1 MDADAGP
8 RARAVRRQRGHGPPR
23 ARTQRRRRVARAS
36 SGRAARPLATH
47 REWAPHDDRRARAR
61 VLVPEWTRRLERA
74 VALPRRD
81 DIRRA
86 HAQPRAP
93 ASRVGRFRLAVA
105 GARDQPARRAR
116 SRGGSDP
123 RAARA
128 GHRRD
133 LVPGHAR
140 IDRAVEA
147 RDHRRLG
154 PRRPRRSLHRV
165 RVRHRGA
172 SASVGR
178 RRVRRAHPSR
188 PRVAPLRV
196 PRPRSPDRVPAR
208 PVDRHHGPAG
218 VRPLLHTLASP
229 PRAAGSSRST
239 RQATEPA
246 PRGFRRPVSGGRFQ
260 AACSADRFR
269 RRA

>member
-1 MDADAGP
+1 MDADAGA

-36 SGRAARPLATH
+36 AGRPARPLATH

-61 VLVPEWTRRLERA
+61 VLVPERTRRLERA

-105 GARDQPARRAR
+105 RARDQPARRTR
-116 SRGGSDP
+116 SRGGADP

-128 GHRRD
+128 RRRRD
-133 LVPGHAR
+133 LVPGDAR

-154 PRRPRRSLHRV
+154 PRRPRRSLCRV
-165 RVRHRGA
+165 RVRHRGTPSLGRTPTCSSRTPISSTSGAA
-172 SASVGR
+172 SCTSTPVSRSSSCPTGGSAR
-178 RRVRRAHPSR
+178 RPSR
-188 PRVAPLRV
+188 CSTATTRVG
-196 PRPRSPDRVPAR
+196 
-208 PVDRHHGPAG
+208 GPASG
-218 VRPLLHTLASP
+218 WFEQVNAAS
-229 PRAAGSSRST
+229 
-239 RQATEPA
+239 
-246 PRGFRRPVSGGRFQ
+246 
-260 AACSADRFR
+260 D
-269 RRA
+269 